1 MARAYADEN
10 NIMFME
16 TSAKTAH
23 NVNELF
29 VAIARKLPKG
39 PGAYR
44 WVCFL
49 TPYSNSS
56 AFSTSDLVWFIILY
70 SAAAGGA
77 QPKVESVVLDPDA
90 SDAEK
95 GGCCK

>member
-39 PGAYR
+39 PGAFR
-44 WVCFL
+44 PGL
-49 TPYSNSS
+49 LS
-56 AFSTSDLVWFIILY
+56 AL
-70 SAAAGGA
+70 
-77 QPKVESVVLDPDA
+77 E
-90 SDAEK
+90 
-95 GGCCK
+95 